1 MKTQPAY
8 VQSRM
13 GLTIVEVLIAL
24 VIVGVVT
31 AATVPILI
39 STIRNSSD
47 NRVRAQAVAATE
59 AWLDR
64 FRSKSLDFAHFQ
76 GEMTYPYG
84 YDFGAD
90 PVFVAA
96 ADPDP
101 AALNA
106 EWEDY
111 SFSVTT
117 EVFASSPLLWR
128 VIVETRYESAFG
140 QEGTLDVSTII
151 EQ

>member
-1 MKTQPAY
+1 MKTETLSLQW
-8 VQSRM
+8 RK
-13 GLTIVEVLIAL
+13 GLTIVEVLIAI

-39 STIRNSSD
+39 STVRSSAD

-76 GEMTYPYG
+76 SQVTYPYG

-101 AALNA
+101 VALNA

-117 EVFASSPLLWR
+117 EVFATSPLLWR
-128 VIVETRYESAFG
+128 VVVETRYESKFG
-140 QEGTLDVSTII
+140 QEGTLDVATII

>member
-1 MKTQPAY
+1 MNSKRIHTRQR
-8 VQSRM
+8 Q
-13 GLTIVEVLIAL
+13 GLTIIEVLIAL
-24 VIVGVVT
+24 AIVAIVT

-39 STIRNSSD
+39 STMRNSAD

-64 FRSKSLDFAHFQ
+64 FRAKSLDFAHFQ
-76 GEMTYPYG
+76 TEASYPYG
-84 YDFGAD
+84 YDYGAD

-106 EWEDY
+106 EWGDY

-117 EVFASSPLLWR
+117 EVFAASPLLWR
-128 VIVETRYESAFG
+128 VVVETRYENSLG
-140 QEGTLDVSTII
+140 QEGTLDVATII